1 MCLRVKFS
9 NENVP
14 GDKAGF
20 VFLGFVVC
28 FVDFWLGF
36 LKALKKWKNREKNGY
51 MLIEHIHTPNYKMS
65 NALIS
70 IIWAF
75 RLFLDQPQQFSHGSK
90 TTAKPPG
97 TEVNCSQE
105 WAITK
110 WYNFCSRYLAY
121 TRISTYLRC
130 ASNIP
135 MLTVS
140 TAGISDR
147 VHSHWRIISSNN
159 TKSSTLAMASV
170 PK

>member
-1 MCLRVKFS
+1 MCLRVKLS
-9 NENVP
+9 NENLP

-36 LKALKKWKNREKNGY
+36 LKALKKWKNREKNVY

-70 IIWAF
+70 IMWTF
-75 RLFLDQPQQFSHGSK
+75 RLPLDQPQQFSHGSK

-97 TEVNCSQE
+97 TEVSCSQE

-110 WYNFCSRYLAY
+110 WFNFCSRDQAY
-121 TRISTYLRC
+121 TLLSAYLRC
-130 ASNIP
+130 AGNIP
-135 MLTVS
+135 MLPVS
-140 TAGISDR
+140 TAGISDS
-147 VHSHWRIISSNN
+147 VHSHCRIISSND
-159 TKSSTLAMASV
+159 TKSPTLAMASV